1 MKPIRII
8 ALFALCSLT
17 SCAPSAP
24 ELRHLGQLS
33 QAARAA
39 CAQPG
44 SCPVSVGCIRSVLD
58 ATRPGAASRAS
69 YKAALTACDPFAG
82 EVLP

>member
-1 MKPIRII
+1 MTSKII
-8 ALFALCSLT
+8 AALFLSSLLG
-17 SCAPSAP
+17 CAPSAK
-24 ELRHLGQLS
+24 EIKYLGQLS

-39 CAQPG
+39 CASPG
-44 SCPVSVGCIRSVLD
+44 ACPSSVACIKEVIA

-69 YKAALTACDPFAG
+69 YKAALGACDGFAG

>member
-1 MKPIRII
+1 MTRKIL
-8 ALFALCSLT
+8 ALFAFLSLLG
-17 SCAPSAP
+17 CAPSAK
-24 ELRHLGQLS
+24 EIRYLGKLS

-44 SCPVSVGCIRSVLD
+44 ACPSSVACIKSVID

-69 YKAALTACDPFAG
+69 YKTALTACDGFAG

>member
-1 MKPIRII
+1 MIHRKII
-8 ALFALCSLT
+8 AALVFSSLLG
-17 SCAPSAP
+17 CAPSAP

-44 SCPVSVGCIRSVLD
+44 ACPVSVGCIRAVLD
-58 ATRPGAASRAS
+58 ATRPGAATRAS
-69 YKAALTACDPFAG
+69 YKAALSACDPFAA